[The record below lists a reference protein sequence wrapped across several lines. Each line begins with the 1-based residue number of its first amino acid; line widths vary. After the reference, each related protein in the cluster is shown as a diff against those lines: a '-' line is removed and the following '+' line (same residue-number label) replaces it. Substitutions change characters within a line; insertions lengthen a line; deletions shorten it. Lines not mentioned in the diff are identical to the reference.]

1 LGITADG
8 GDDLADAIDACLIAA
23 YRAARA
29 ALYATAPTTIEIAE
43 ATTLAIDLVEKIAMY
58 LERKGLVDYDN
69 QQLDITVEGILRA
82 QAILRDAAE
91 PGARATDDAKQ

>member
-1 LGITADG
+1 MGITADG

-69 QQLDITVEGILRA
+69 HQLDITVEILRA